1 MKNFKFAVASGCNV
15 LLNESKLTILQE
27 RFHSMSFDIALNF
40 NQRFNAMSSRLST
53 TLTRSDLAEL
63 NAFLITEKRRS
74 FTKAAIELGITTSAL
89 SHTIRN
95 LETRLGVRLLNRT
108 SRTVSPTEAGES
120 WHCALKQDLKKLATR
135 LRKLIACAI
144 GPWESSGLMC

>member
-1 MKNFKFAVASGCNV
+1 
-15 LLNESKLTILQE
+15 
-27 RFHSMSFDIALNF
+27 
-40 NQRFNAMSSRLST
+40 MSSRLST

-95 LETRLGVRLLNRT
+95 LETRL
-108 SRTVSPTEAGES
+108 
-120 WHCALKQDLKKLATR
+120 
-135 LRKLIACAI
+135 RKLTACAI
-144 GPWESSGLMC
+144 GPLESSGLMC